1 MRPLVER
8 ISPNV
13 GSSFFIER
21 HTHHFTCNINYWHH
35 HPEYEMV
42 FVKNGIG
49 EQRVGNQLSYYEDGM
64 LIFIGPDIPHLP
76 FLNYISK
83 DNYEIVLQLKE
94 DFMGKNFIDRP
105 EMNQIKNLFKRSHEG
120 IIFGRNIKEGS
131 EKRLNEILDA
141 DPFKRLVLLLDFLN
155 DLALQ
160 KDYRLISPGS
170 ASLAVA
176 PGDFNRINKVYA
188 LIAEKYMEDV
198 SLNEAAELASMT
210 VPAFCRLFKRLTTKT
225 FTQFL
230 NEYRISKS
238 VQLLSTEDQPISAV
252 AFSCG
257 YNSLSYFNRQF
268 RQITGHKPTDYRKV
282 FEATP
287 VF

>member
-21 HTHHFTCNINYWHH
+21 HSHHFTCNINYWHH

-42 FVKNGIG
+42 FVKNGMG
-49 EQRVGNQLSYYEDGM
+49 EQRVGNHLSYYEDGM

-76 FLNYISK
+76 FLNYKHK

-94 DFMGKNFIDRP
+94 DFMGENFIHRP
-105 EMNQIKNLFKRSHEG
+105 EMIQVKNLFQRSNEG
-120 IIFGRNIKEGS
+120 IVFSNDIKEES
-131 EKRLNEILDA
+131 EKRLNEIIHA
-141 DPFKRLVLLLDFLN
+141 DPFKRLILLLDFLN
-155 DLALQ
+155 NLAHK

-170 ASLAVA
+170 ASLAIA

-188 LIAEKYMEDV
+188 LIAEKYMDNV
-198 SLNEAAELASMT
+198 NLGEAAELASMT

-282 FEATP
+282 FNTTP

>member
-1 MRPLVER
+1 MRPLVEK

-21 HTHHFTCNINYWHH
+21 HTHQFTCNMNYWHH

-42 FVKNGIG
+42 FVKKGMG
-49 EQRVGNQLSYYEDGM
+49 EQRIGNQLSYYEDGM
-64 LIFIGPDIPHLP
+64 LILIGPDIPHLP
-76 FLNYISK
+76 FFNYHHE
-83 DNYEIVLQLKE
+83 DNYKIVLQFRS
-94 DFMGKNFIDRP
+94 DFMGDPFMDKP
-105 EMNQIKNLFKRSHEG
+105 EMVQINNLFQRSREG
-120 IIFGRNIKEGS
+120 IIFSHKIKERS
-131 EKRLNEILDA
+131 EKRLNEILEA
-141 DPFKRLVLLLDFLN
+141 APFKRLVLLLDFLH
-155 DLALQ
+155 DLAHQ
-160 KDYRLISPGS
+160 KDYHLINPGS

-176 PGDFNRINKVYA
+176 PGDFNRINQVYA
-188 LIAEKYMEDV
+188 LIAEKYMDEV
-198 SLNEAAELASMT
+198 SLKDAAELASMT

-238 VQLLSTEDQPISAV
+238 VQLLNTEDQPISAV

-282 FEATP
+282 FETTS